1 MSCVCCILE
10 TSSEQ
15 NSCLL
20 ALVSCWC
27 CHRNLVFFFFVGGNI
42 IILSQ
47 CSQDS
52 MLCLLSG
59 GFVLVVFLMSCFGSS
74 VDARKTVP
82 QVINWY
88 LGYMELIRQ
97 SKWNYLYLSRI
108 FMCLKHCGAPID
120 IWQCR
125 EHGGNVQLKFRGHDK
140 WKLLYVESLLN
151 EHSSLEMCQGPS
163 ALAKQCKWRQL
174 KCALE
179 ILPSS

>member
-1 MSCVCCILE
+1 MRMLHSGDFKW
-10 TSSEQ
+10 TEQ
-15 NSCLL
+15 LPSCLSKL
-20 ALVSCWC
+20 LVLPSKFS
-27 CHRNLVFFFFVGGNI
+27 LFFFVGGNI
-42 IILSQ
+42 IIPSQ

-97 SKWNYLYLSRI
+97 SKWNYLYLSHI

-151 EHSSLEMCQGPS
+151 EHSTV
-163 ALAKQCKWRQL
+163 A
-174 KCALE
+174 
-179 ILPSS
+179 